1 MRSAGEGDGKVTRT
15 PQARDSIR
23 EVGRYIAEQSGSL
36 DVALRFL
43 DRIEAR
49 CKQHAR
55 SPLLGELCA
64 DLGPDVRC
72 FYVGSYVVYYRPTEE
87 GILVLLVI
95 HSARDIG
102 SVYRRVFG
110 SKDD

>member
-1 MRSAGEGDGKVTRT
+1 MRSAGEGDGKRH
-15 PQARDSIR
+15 PDSAGER
-23 EVGRYIAEQSGSL
+23 QHPGGRSVHSGSL

-55 SPLLGELCA
+55 SPLLGEVCA

-72 FYVGSYVVYYRPTEE
+72 FYVGSYVVYFRPTEE

-102 SVYRRVFG
+102 SVYRRAFG